1 MAATIHELSSTKEL
15 NARSEDAHDASAGE
29 SDIVQISSFSFLS
42 LMVGISLAVFLI
54 ALDRTIIANAIPLIT
69 NEFKSPDDAGWYGSA
84 YLLTACAFQPIF
96 GRVFA
101 HFNVRWSFLAA
112 LLIFELGSLICG
124 VAPNSDVL
132 IVGRALAGIGCA
144 GVFAGCLV
152 IIAMT
157 TSLSVR
163 PVYMGVIGSVSGIGN
178 VCGPLIGG
186 AFTSNATWRW
196 CFYIN
201 LPVGGVTCILLLL
214 FFHPSQSTRGQG
226 GFLTR
231 VLRLDLV
238 GNFILTVTVVMLLLA
253 LQWGGI
259 KYGWGSSRIIG
270 LLTASGVGFVIF
282 GLWQHRKGA
291 EALTPLYIMAKRG
304 VAAGIG
310 VMFFLSGA
318 FLVHSYYLPYWF
330 QAVRGRTPVQSGVD
344 VTPYVATTFVFSM
357 VAGIIVRKT
366 GYFTPPSIL
375 GCAIGCV
382 GCGLLTTLHVDT
394 GTAVWAGYQVL
405 TAAGMGMTMQQ
416 PIIAVQATIDPGLVA
431 IGSAMVLF
439 AQGLSGAIFVSVAN
453 NILRNELA
461 RNLVALHVPNVNKIL
476 AAGATDVREL
486 VPLEYKGPLVEAYNE
501 ALMKVFIMA
510 IPLCGIA
517 LLFALGLPW
526 VSLKKKQAER
536 TG

>member
-1 MAATIHELSSTKEL
+1 MTATIHELNSTKEL
-15 NARSEDAHDASAGE
+15 SQRSDDVQDESAGE
-29 SDIVQISSFSFLS
+29 PEIVQISPFSFIS

-69 NEFKSPDDAGWYGSA
+69 DEFNSPDDAGWYGSA
-84 YLLTACAFQPIF
+84 ATCAFQPIF

-101 HFNVRWSFLAA
+101 HFDIRWSFLAA

-132 IVGRALAGIGCA
+132 IIGRALAGIGCA

-214 FFHPSQSTRGQG
+214 FFHPSKSNRGQER
-226 GFLTR
+226 FLTR
-231 VLRLDLV
+231 VLRLDLI

-259 KYGWGSSRIIG
+259 EYGWGSSRIIG
-270 LLTASGVGFVIF
+270 LLAASGVGFVIF
-282 GLWQHRKGA
+282 GLWQHRKGT
-291 EALTPLYIMAKRG
+291 EALTPLYIMTQRG

-357 VAGIIVRKT
+357 LAGIAVRKI

-382 GCGLLTTLHVDT
+382 GCGLLTTLQVDT

-405 TAAGMGMTMQQ
+405 TSAGMGMTMQQ
-416 PIIAVQATIDPGLVA
+416 PIIAVQATIDPALVS
-431 IGSAMVLF
+431 IGSAIILF

-461 RNLVALHVPNVNKIL
+461 RKLVALNVPNVNKIL

-486 VPLEYKGPLVEAYNE
+486 VPLEYKGPLVEAYND
-501 ALMKVFIMA
+501 ALMKVFMMA

-517 LLFALGLPW
+517 LLFALRLPW
-526 VSLKKKQAER
+526 VNLKKNQAGK
-536 TG
+536 T